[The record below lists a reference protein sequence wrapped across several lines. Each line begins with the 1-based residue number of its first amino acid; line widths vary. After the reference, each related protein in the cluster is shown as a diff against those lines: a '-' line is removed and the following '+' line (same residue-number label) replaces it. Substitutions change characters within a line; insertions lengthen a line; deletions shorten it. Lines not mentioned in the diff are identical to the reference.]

1 MINNKILIVDDEPDI
16 CNLISDILSES
27 GYSVNSAF
35 SKDEAIKVMEN
46 SGISLVITDIWMN
59 DNEKEGFELLEWC
72 KAYNALTPVLI
83 MSGHGT
89 IEYAMNAAKNGAYD
103 FLEKPFNSD
112 RLLFLVKKALQER
125 DLKIKLMDSNNEW
138 LKSNHIIGKSSKIKN
153 VLGSMFERLLV
164 SISCFTSFKTCFCL
178 FKTFSIIPELYSP
191 CINNLGT

>member
-16 CNLISDILSES
+16 CNLVSDILSES
-27 GYSVNSAF
+27 GYSVKSAF
-35 SKDEAIKVMEN
+35 SKDEAIKIMEN
-46 SGISLVITDIWMN
+46 SGMSLVITDIWMN
-59 DNEKEGFELLEWC
+59 DNETEGFELLEWC

-125 DLKIKLMDSNNEW
+125 DLKIKLMF
-138 LKSNHIIGKSSKIKN
+138 LSKFLQLQN
-153 VLGSMFERLLV
+153 RFLRLLQKGLLHYR
-164 SISCFTSFKTCFCL
+164 ICL
-178 FKTFSIIPELYSP
+178 MIFLLIMMHPAKHDI
-191 CINNLGT
+191 

>member
-16 CNLISDILSES
+16 CDLISDILSES

-89 IEYAMNAAKNGAYD
+89 IEFAMNAAKNGAYD

-153 VLGSMFERLLV
+153 
-164 SISCFTSFKTCFCL
+164 
-178 FKTFSIIPELYSP
+178 SP
-191 CINNLGT
+191 PS